1 MLDDEDIAQRYRR
14 APAAKQIHHA
24 FLGGLLEHVL
34 SLCALARMTAPHY
47 PHVDCDLLLTG
58 VVLHDIG
65 KIYELN
71 YERGFSY
78 SNEGQLL
85 GHIHIGVR
93 MVADK
98 LRGLPRFP
106 AAAARRWWST

>member
-1 MLDDEDIAQRYRR
+1 MCCRFARWPAPPRR
-14 APAAKQIHHA
+14 IIRT
-24 FLGGLLEHVL
+24 
-34 SLCALARMTAPHY
+34 SI
-47 PHVDCDLLLTG
+47 CDLLLTG

-93 MVADK
+93 MVAEK
-98 LRGLPRFP
+98 LRGLPIFRP
-106 AAAARRWWST
+106 PCVRWSST